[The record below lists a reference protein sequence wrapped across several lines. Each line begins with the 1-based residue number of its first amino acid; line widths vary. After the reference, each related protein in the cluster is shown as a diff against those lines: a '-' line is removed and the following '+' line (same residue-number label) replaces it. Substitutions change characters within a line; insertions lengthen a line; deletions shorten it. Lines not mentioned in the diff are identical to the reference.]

1 MPRCK
6 KCLKWVLWGKLSPQ
20 GLCADC
26 QQKADWG
33 ISYKAEQGK
42 KREALF
48 AAQQAQR
55 TFEKKQAEKS
65 ASEAA
70 EKAASAA
77 TSIRAAAETVAKPT
91 APQSP
96 ATPARSYTSVEKV
109 LHILHNGNDIYS
121 ETVVHY
127 RKMQDMTFLK
137 HVQQGKSYIAF
148 DLETTGLSCFE
159 NEIIE
164 IGAVKVEKGEITER
178 FSQLV
183 KPEEGISPFI
193 TNLTGISNAMVKTC
207 PAITDVMPNLMAF
220 IDKAPCV
227 AHNAKFDMSFLL
239 VAAERQGIDLTKLR
253 CADSLSISRTYWPE
267 TENHKLGTVAVAA
280 GHSIE
285 RAHRAVDDAEA
296 VAKII
301 QATLPRAERALRW
314 ETLPNRTQE
323 CLKEH
328 APCMQKDF
336 YAFMPEDSVYDIRS
350 VIQTLEQQ
358 GKLRRTKK
366 GSSYLI
372 VLPE

>member
-26 QQKADWG
+26 QQKADWEAA
-33 ISYKAEQGK
+33 YKAEQEK

-55 TFEKKQAEKS
+55 AAEK
-65 ASEAA
+65 EKA
-70 EKAASAA
+70 EKAAREAEKAA
-77 TSIRAAAETVAKPT
+77 RAAAAAKAVAEAAAKPAVPQ
-91 APQSP
+91 AP
-96 ATPARSYTSVEKV
+96 TVPARSYTSVQTV
-109 LHILHNGNDIYS
+109 LHILHDGDDVYS

-127 RKMQDMTFLK
+127 RKMQDMTLLK
-137 HVQQGKSYIAF
+137 HVQQGKAYIAL
-148 DLETTGLSCFE
+148 DLETTGLSCFDH
-159 NEIIE
+159 EILE
-164 IGAVKVEKGEITER
+164 IGAVKMENGKVIDR

-183 KPEEGISPFI
+183 KPQESIPSVI
-193 TNLTGISNAMVKTC
+193 TQLTGITPAMVESS
-207 PAITDVMPNLMAF
+207 PDVAAVLPEFLRFIGNL
-220 IDKAPCV
+220 PCV
-227 AHNAKFDMSFLL
+227 AHNARFDMSFLL
-239 VAAERQGIDLTKLR
+239 IAAERQGIDLTKLR
-253 CADSLSISRTYWPE
+253 CADSLSISRSYWPE

-285 RAHRAVDDAEA
+285 HAHRAVDDAEA

-314 ETLPNRTQE
+314 ETLPKRTQE
-323 CLKEH
+323 CLKKH
-328 APCMQKDF
+328 APCIQKDF
-336 YAFMPEDSVYDIRS
+336 YAFMPEDNVYDIRS
-350 VIQTLEQQ
+350 IIQKLEQE

-372 VLPE
+372 ELSE